1 MPRSAYRPAALAGQV
16 FIGSAAVRRELL
28 TAHQLRSSAWIR
40 VLHDVYA
47 DSTLDCD
54 HELKCRGAALRLP
67 PSVVFAGPTAAYLDG
82 IEHAA
87 TYRDD
92 VHVVVP
98 KKIRVGPR
106 LGVRIHST
114 DLGPVESWTRGGGP
128 LRTVPA
134 RTAWDVACWLDLVPA
149 VSIIDAM
156 LHRGL
161 VEPAELTGIAH
172 RYAERPWPGSRRARR
187 AFALVDGRVTSATA
201 SALRVRLALARVPR
215 PVPNHPVR
223 MPDRSLRVAD
233 LAWPRYQVAVV
244 CDPAEHADPVPRR
257 PGPVPA
263 EGWWFIPVSAHR
275 LRRDFPAV
283 LREIHEALT
292 ARRGLS

>member
-1 MPRSAYRPAALAGQV
+1 MPRPAYRPAALAGQV

-54 HELKCRGAALRLP
+54 HDLKCRGAALRLP

-82 IEHAA
+82 IGHAA

-92 VHVVVP
+92 VHVIVP

-128 LRTVPA
+128 PRTVPA
-134 RTAWDVACWLDLVPA
+134 RTAWDVACWLDLAPA

-156 LHRGL
+156 LRTGL
-161 VEPAELTGIAH
+161 VQPAELTEIAH
-172 RYAERPWPGSRRARR
+172 RYADRPWPGSRRARR
-187 AFALVDGRVTSATA
+187 AFALVDGRATSPAA
-201 SALRVRLALARVPR
+201 SVLRVRLALARVPR
-215 PVPNHPVR
+215 PVPHYPVR

-233 LAWPRYQVAVV
+233 LAWPRHRVGVV
-244 CDPAEHADPVPRR
+244 CDPAERADPVPRR
-257 PGPVPA
+257 PETIPA
-263 EGWWFIPVSAHR
+263 EGWWFIAVSAHR
-275 LRRDFPAV
+275 LRHDFTAV
-283 LREIHEALT
+283 LREIHDALV
-292 ARRGLS
+292 ARQGRS